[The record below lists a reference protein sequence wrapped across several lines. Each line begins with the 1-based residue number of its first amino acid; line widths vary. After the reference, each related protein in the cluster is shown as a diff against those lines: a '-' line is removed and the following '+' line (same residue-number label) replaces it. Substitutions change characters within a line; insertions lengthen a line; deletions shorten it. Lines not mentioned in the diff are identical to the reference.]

1 MIGFYS
7 DTLPVVI
14 LEEKKKTS
22 SSITITDNNEY
33 VPVTDLLNIGS
44 TIKATQEQKQ
54 KEQQS

>member
-33 VPVTDLLNIGS
+33 VPVTYLLNIGS

-54 KEQQS
+54 KE